1 MEFISIFPNLS
12 KDFSCS
18 DLFSQA
24 RLHFFPS
31 SSSLEI
37 LYIREDLQKDTD
49 KARTMSP
56 PNGKLLEK
64 VRASAQALATLAL
77 ISMTTGTGIRIS

>member
-1 MEFISIFPNLS
+1 MESISIFPNLS

-24 RLHFFPS
+24 RLHSFP

-37 LYIREDLQKDTD
+37 LHIREDLQEDTD
-49 KARTMSP
+49 KA
-56 PNGKLLEK
+56 
-64 VRASAQALATLAL
+64 
-77 ISMTTGTGIRIS
+77 